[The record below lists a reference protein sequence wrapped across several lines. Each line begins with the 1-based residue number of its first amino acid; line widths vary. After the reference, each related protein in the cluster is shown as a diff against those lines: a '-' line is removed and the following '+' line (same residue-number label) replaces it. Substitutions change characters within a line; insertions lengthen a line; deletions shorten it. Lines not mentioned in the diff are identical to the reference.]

1 MKGED
6 GAIISQHTGIIDDD
20 NQQDAGEEAKSD
32 LNSSRATTTPAVIQA
47 ENTLDM
53 IQAALGGGK
62 APAKKKKVA
71 KKAAV
76 KKKDPADAMDTTT
89 RFFNNYGENPHLQ
102 QIENGY
108 LQFLSAQHA
117 KESHLKAVKKFQIMY
132 ALKKIQRYW
141 KQKYI

>member
-1 MKGED
+1 MMAKFGKKNENFEVEIKMKGKDGLIENFDED
-6 GAIISQHTGIIDDD
+6 KE
-20 NQQDAGEEAKSD
+20 EEAKLPD
-32 LNSSRATTTPAVIQA
+32 GDQDKPVVIEA

-62 APAKKKKVA
+62 APAKKKKA
-71 KKAAV
+71 TKKATV
-76 KKKDPADAMDTTT
+76 KKKVDEVDTTT

-132 ALKKIQRYW
+132 ALKKI
-141 KQKYI
+141 

>member
-1 MKGED
+1 
-6 GAIISQHTGIIDDD
+6 
-20 NQQDAGEEAKSD
+20 
-32 LNSSRATTTPAVIQA
+32 
-47 ENTLDM
+47 M

-76 KKKDPADAMDTTT
+76 KKKVDEVDITT

-117 KESHLKAVKKFQIMY
+117 KESHLKAVKKFQILY
-132 ALKKIQRYW
+132 ALKKI
-141 KQKYI
+141 